1 MCKLGVQALETTQAQ
16 IPAPTLTSCANLDLS
31 LLICKMGII
40 IVLSSEGRFQ
50 KCLLSG
56 YLYVNLKLDLTLPSL
71 PPTQC
76 SLPETMAALRPSCHC
91 IVFRKIKGHWLFH
104 GVGRCCELF

>member
-56 YLYVNLKLDLTLPSL
+56 Y
-71 PPTQC
+71 
-76 SLPETMAALRPSCHC
+76 
-91 IVFRKIKGHWLFH
+91 
-104 GVGRCCELF
+104 